1 MSGAVVVELLREA
14 FYALPN
20 GSIKERTAYIM
31 RRRAEL
37 ERGIDN
43 KPATIR
49 QSLKLVE
56 PGFTQASEADLDAAL
71 LRLTG
76 VKPYAEVADDP
87 RVQRSQES
95 E

>member
-20 GSIKERTAYIM
+20 GSTKERTAYIM

-43 KPATIR
+43 KPASLR
-49 QSLKLVE
+49 QAFKVVE
-56 PGFTQASEADLDAAL
+56 PQAFSHVADEAMDAAMR
-71 LRLTG
+71 RLIG
-76 VKPYAEVADDP
+76 
-87 RVQRSQES
+87 ES